1 MRSILLWAAALLLG
15 VTPAV
20 QAQDACAENFK
31 WPKVG
36 AWAEYQGTYNQ
47 KGPVTSRYA
56 VVGAESR
63 NGAEYKWIELKT
75 HDADKNTDMIYQM
88 LAPAGGPLEL
98 DGVEEVVMKVG
109 ERPAMKVSGM
119 MLGMIRTQLAKS
131 MAFKDACT
139 EVTLVG
145 KEEVTVPAGSFT
157 GKHFHS
163 DKFASDTWVDTKV
176 PFSMLKSVGKKHE
189 MVLAATGDGAT
200 SSITE
205 TPEEMPGMPG
215 K

>member
-1 MRSILLWAAALLLG
+1 
-15 VTPAV
+15 
-20 QAQDACAENFK
+20 
-31 WPKVG
+31 
-36 AWAEYQGTYNQ
+36 
-47 KGPVTSRYA
+47 
-56 VVGAESR
+56 
-63 NGAEYKWIELKT
+63 
-75 HDADKNTDMIYQM
+75 
-88 LAPAGGPLEL
+88 PAGGPLEL

-145 KEEVTVPAGSFT
+145 KEEVTVPAGSFSA
-157 GKHFHS
+157 KHFHS
-163 DKFASDTWVDTKV
+163 DKFESDTWVDTKV